1 MSRLKDHVA
10 WITGAGTGIGE
21 AAAIALARSG
31 AHVVLSGRTRETL
44 DGVVRA
50 ITGFGGSAE
59 TAVLDVL
66 DAGATMAIAADL
78 HARLGGVDIFMA
90 NAGLNIPARRTEQLS
105 IADFDRVVGVNC
117 NAVMYGVLAVLPHMR
132 ARGRGTLILNSS
144 WAGRYPSGS
153 TGAAYNAAKHAV
165 LALGQSINA
174 ENGMHNIRCTVLMPG
189 GVATPIWQDTP
200 NPPTPERLANML
212 QSEDMGDLVRYIAE
226 APPNVCFNEIVV
238 APTRNRVIAI

>member
-1 MSRLKDHVA
+1 MGRLEGRTA

-21 AAAIALARSG
+21 ATAMALARSG

-44 DGVVRA
+44 ERVAGA
-50 ITGFGGSAE
+50 IVAAGGKGE
-59 TAVLDVL
+59 TAPLDVL
-66 DAGATMAIAADL
+66 DAPATQAIAADL
-78 HARLGGVDIFMA
+78 GSRLGGVDIFMA
-90 NAGLNIPARRTEQLS
+90 NAGLNIAARRTEVLTV
-105 IADFDRVVGVNC
+105 ADFDKVVGVNL

-132 ARGRGTLILNSS
+132 VSGSGTLILNSS

-189 GVATPIWQDTP
+189 GVATPIWQDSP

-212 QSEDMGDLVRYIAE
+212 QSEDIGDLVRYIAE
-226 APPNVCFNEIVV
+226 APLNVCFN
-238 APTRNRVIAI
+238 

>member
-1 MSRLKDHVA
+1 
-10 WITGAGTGIGE
+10 
-21 AAAIALARSG
+21 
-31 AHVVLSGRTRETL
+31 
-44 DGVVRA
+44 
-50 ITGFGGSAE
+50 
-59 TAVLDVL
+59 
-66 DAGATMAIAADL
+66 MAIAADL
-78 HARLGGVDIFMA
+78 HARLGGTDIFMA

-132 ARGRGTLILNSS
+132 AKGRGTLILNSS

-189 GVATPIWQDTP
+189 GVATPMPAQ
-200 NPPTPERLANML
+200 AN
-212 QSEDMGDLVRYIAE
+212 
-226 APPNVCFNEIVV
+226 IV
-238 APTRNRVIAI
+238 AA

>member
-1 MSRLKDHVA
+1 MGKLAGKTA

-21 AAAIALARSG
+21 AAAIALAHSG
-31 AHVVLSGRTRETL
+31 AHVVLSGRTLATL
-44 DGVVRA
+44 EQVAATIAASGGRA
-50 ITGFGGSAE
+50 EIA
-59 TAVLDVL
+59 ALDVL
-66 DAGATMAIAADL
+66 DAKATQAIADDL
-78 HARLGGVDIFMA
+78 LSRRGGVDIFMA
-90 NAGLNIPARRTEQLS
+90 NAGLNIAARRTDVLTV
-105 IADFDRVVGVNC
+105 ADFDKVVGINL

-132 ARGRGTLILNSS
+132 SSGSGTLILNSS

-165 LALGQSINA
+165 VALGQSINA

-189 GVATPIWQDTP
+189 GVATPIWRDSP

-212 QSEDMGDLVRYIAE
+212 QSEDLGDLVRYIAE

-238 APTRNRVIAI
+238 APTRNRVIAV